1 MLDEARWGRDSF
13 RRSYVIGPGHTHSTL
28 PARSFKSAW
37 RTYIDTGRSL
47 HIPPLESLVLDFGR
61 FLMGKR
67 VDILVV
73 DGLDGLEELGV
84 FGVVFCI
91 GGLLGFNGIRSR
103 GDALQVHGED
113 QPVVGPAGE
122 RERAGIEAGRG
133 NEKKTMGRGRK
144 EQRSETTARRK
155 KRFRARYYSGADK
168 ASDEAANRPS
178 ARPHSL

>member
-1 MLDEARWGRDSF
+1 
-13 RRSYVIGPGHTHSTL
+13 
-28 PARSFKSAW
+28 
-37 RTYIDTGRSL
+37 
-47 HIPPLESLVLDFGR
+47 
-61 FLMGKR
+61 MGKR

-113 QPVVGPAGE
+113 QPVVGPGE
-122 RERAGIEAGRG
+122 REQELKLVEG
-133 NEKKTMGRGRK
+133 NGKKTMGRGRK

-155 KRFRARYYSGADK
+155 KRFRARCYSGADK
-168 ASDEAANRPS
+168 ASDEAPNRPS